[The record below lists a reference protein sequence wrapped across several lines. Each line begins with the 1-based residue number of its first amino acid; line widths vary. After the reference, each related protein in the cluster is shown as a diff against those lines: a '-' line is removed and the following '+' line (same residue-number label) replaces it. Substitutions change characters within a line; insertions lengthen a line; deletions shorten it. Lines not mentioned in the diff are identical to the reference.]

1 MKISDITQ
9 RSQVQHIAEGR
20 KQLDE
25 ALPAVAAGGALALW
39 LAAQGLTIAD
49 YYRLAQKNGTE
60 GDPSY
65 DPTDWDTESQMEFG
79 ITGAAGL
86 AGGWFGKMV
95 AKPLGWAVG
104 GTMKLASPFF
114 NKVVKQASRQVKDAK
129 NRVQQA
135 KANPGDVV
143 NGKVIGV
150 DGKPTTIKPTDLAGR
165 NNIKNKANNPT
176 YRQNRR
182 DQINK
187 AKEDLK
193 IARAN
198 RANARAKVGS
208 STSTGIMRTGRI
220 VGGLGTGA
228 YALDKMGKSVGDLIT
243 GKGYEPMTDAEK
255 KARDAANKARELKR
269 KLRFSGPS
277 SHRSGVGV
285 IGQDQYDIT
294 SQKIKQWE
302 KEKENLVQL
311 EKEAAEA
318 AAVAKAEKDAAAAK
332 AEEAAAKAEKAAAA
346 AKAEKQAN
354 QQDQSQEK

>member
-25 ALPAVAAGGALALW
+25 AFPAAALLPGGALALW
-39 LAAQGLTIAD
+39 LAAQGLTVAD

-60 GDPSY
+60 GNPSY
-65 DPTDWDTESQMEFG
+65 DPTDWDTDSQVELG

-114 NKVVKQASRQVKDAK
+114 NKGVKQAGKKVKDAK
-129 NRVQQA
+129 DQLTQA
-135 KANPGDVV
+135 KELRRNARGQD
-143 NGKVIGV
+143 KQAA
-150 DGKPTTIKPTDLAGR
+150 KDLEAEA
-165 NNIKNKANNPT
+165 KA
-176 YRQNRR
+176 
-182 DQINK
+182 
-187 AKEDLK
+187 DLK
-193 IARAN
+193 QAKTN
-198 RANARAKVGS
+198 RANTRANVGS
-208 STSTGIMRTGRI
+208 STSTGIMRAGRI
-220 VGGLGTGA
+220 AGGIGTGA

-243 GKGYEPMTDAEK
+243 GKGYEAMTDAEK
-255 KARDAANKARELKR
+255 KARDKAAAAAELKR

-277 SHRSGVGV
+277 SHRSGAGV

-294 SQKIKQWE
+294 SQQIKKYE
-302 KEKENLVQL
+302 KEYKAAENAAKEA

-318 AAVAKAEKDAAAAK
+318 AEEVKAERQ
-332 AEEAAAKAEKAAAA
+332 

-354 QQDQSQEK
+354 QQDQSKEK